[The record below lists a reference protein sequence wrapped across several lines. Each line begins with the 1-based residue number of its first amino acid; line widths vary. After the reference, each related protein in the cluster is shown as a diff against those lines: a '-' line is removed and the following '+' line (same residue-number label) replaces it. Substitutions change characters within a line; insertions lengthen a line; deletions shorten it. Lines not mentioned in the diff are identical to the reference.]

1 MYIYGVNIYHWYLP
15 HFFYSNSYKF
25 GVMIIRKIDNEY
37 RTESSHEVCYL
48 SEYGIK
54 YTFVKKEDGVTVWKY
69 KKTKELGLALSKFWG
84 TEILK

>member
-1 MYIYGVNIYHWYLP
+1 
-15 HFFYSNSYKF
+15 
-25 GVMIIRKIDNEY
+25 MIIRKIDNEY

-69 KKTKELGLALSKFWG
+69 KKTKELGLALSKFWS
-84 TEILK
+84 KMK

>member
-1 MYIYGVNIYHWYLP
+1 MYGVNIYHWYLP
-15 HFFYSNSYKF
+15 HFFTPSTKVRSEPK
-25 GVMIIRKIDNEY
+25 IRRLDNEY

-48 SEYGIK
+48 SECGIK

-69 KKTKELGLALSKFWG
+69 KKTKELGRALTKFWE